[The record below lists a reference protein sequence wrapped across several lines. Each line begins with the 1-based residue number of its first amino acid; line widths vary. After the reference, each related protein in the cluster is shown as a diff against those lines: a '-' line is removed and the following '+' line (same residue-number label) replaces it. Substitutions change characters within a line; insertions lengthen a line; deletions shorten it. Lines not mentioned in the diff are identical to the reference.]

1 MILLIV
7 CILTIILVKLLEVLR
22 DIIITDYTKEYK
34 AKLKN
39 FTAMLIVIDISLI
52 VYIVK
57 IYCF

>member
-22 DIIITDYTKEYK
+22 NIIITDYTKEYK
-34 AKLKN
+34 SKLKK
-39 FTAMLIVIDISLI
+39 FIAMLIVIDISLI
-52 VYIVK
+52 VYVVK